1 MPFTKLISVYETV
14 LLAGTDV
21 LMNFNEFESEVG
33 GFLLVLKNKSTVTR
47 RDDLKTIWWLVL
59 SAGSS
64 QIF

>member
-14 LLAGTDV
+14 LLAGRDV

-47 RDDLKTIWWLVL
+47 RDDLKMIWWLVL